1 MKIVME
7 LNKHQRTSE
16 LEGGAERWWLAIE
29 LISIRRTELAE
40 PQLIK
45 QDDWTLNYRR
55 STLEN
60 DGDLS
65 FSRKSTFLCSFF

>member
-1 MKIVME
+1 MKIIME

-16 LEGGAERWWLAIE
+16 LEGGAERWQLDIE
-29 LISIRRTELAE
+29 LISIRRTELTE

-45 QDDWTLNYRR
+45 QDDWTLNYGR
-55 STLEN
+55 STLGN
-60 DGDLS
+60 DGDLN